1 MRIDAVFFFY
11 LMLQEQEHQPLLV
24 KGVGDATFDTPKHL
38 MGHTLAL
45 LSHKLSLMYEALGC
59 QCMRP

>member
-1 MRIDAVFFFY
+1 MLFFLL

-38 MGHTLAL
+38 MGHTPAL
-45 LSHKLSLMYEALGC
+45 LSHKLSLIYEALGF
-59 QCMRP
+59 QCMRHH

>member
-1 MRIDAVFFFY
+1 MCVDAVFFL

-45 LSHKLSLMYEALGC
+45 LSHKLSLIYDVLG
-59 QCMRP
+59 